1 VLFRSQSGAVYVFT
15 RQNNRWTQQA
25 YIKASNTGEGPSAG
39 EDYGDGDQFGFS
51 LTLSKDGNTIAVGAV
66 TEERGAKRI
75 NGNQNDTSM
84 MSSGAVYVF
93 ARTRGTWS
101 QQAYVKASNTAGGVQ
116 FGYSVSLNA
125 DGNVLAVG
133 AYDEGGGSNEVDGS
147 QEPTRTPNPNARG
160 G

>member
-1 VLFRSQSGAVYVFT
+1 GERYGHEDHFR
-15 RQNNRWTQQA
+15 
-25 YIKASNTGEGPSAG
+25 
-39 EDYGDGDQFGFS
+39 FS

-66 TEERGAKRI
+66 TEDSGAKGI
-75 NGNQNDTSM
+75 NGNQNDNSM

-101 QQAYVKASNTAGGVQ
+101 QQAYVKASNTAAGVQ

-125 DGNVLAVG
+125 DGNVLAAG
-133 AYDEGGGSNEVDGS
+133 AYDEGGGSNDVDGS

-160 G
+160 GFTGSTGRGAVYVFARAAGEGKERDYR